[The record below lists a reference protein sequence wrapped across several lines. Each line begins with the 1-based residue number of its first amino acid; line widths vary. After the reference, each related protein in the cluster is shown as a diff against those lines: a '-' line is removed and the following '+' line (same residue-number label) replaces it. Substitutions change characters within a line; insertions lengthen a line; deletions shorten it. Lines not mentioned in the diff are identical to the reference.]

1 MEDFFQLFW
10 LGFVDST
17 SFAYAIT
24 SMGIAFIV
32 GYLSQ
37 RGWMSSLFRTMSMS
51 VFVTIFCVLVSCPLD
66 FFFTGGKLGNVWGQ
80 GVADLFSRW
89 GIPFVLSVVLGQFYV
104 DFLDKV
110 LSEHAFPKLN
120 VPRACLLI

>member
-37 RGWMSSLFRTMSMS
+37 RGGPADSGSQRFTAVRFFPEGLLYAATEDNR
-51 VFVTIFCVLVSCPLD
+51 VFAYELSGYTAFL
-66 FFFTGGKLGNVWGQ
+66 LGV
-80 GVADLFSRW
+80 R
-89 GIPFVLSVVLGQFYV
+89 SVVPYATMTKIGW
-104 DFLDKV
+104 
-110 LSEHAFPKLN
+110 
-120 VPRACLLI
+120 RCLV